1 MFQILKN
8 VPAPPQHLID
18 QIDRSITPIKSE
30 LGYHTERF
38 LNNWYGRNFKAG
50 VNARLPSPEFEA
62 WVKKN
67 ITEHIL
73 DAGVNYVTHTEE
85 TGLPIST
92 GAHTDGTREFVLLW
106 NVEHGGA
113 DAELTFWREENKPL
127 YRAPKT
133 RGTDFSKLK
142 FVTKTRLP
150 EDKWLLLDARVLH
163 SVENLTSTRISLQIS
178 FLNKLALESITGID
192 DLSKIFSI

>member
-1 MFQILKN
+1 M
-8 VPAPPQHLID
+8 
-18 QIDRSITPIKSE
+18 
-30 LGYHTERF
+30 
-38 LNNWYGRNFKAG
+38 
-50 VNARLPSPEFEA
+50 PSPEFEA